1 MWNHQ
6 TAKLNLFFN
15 FLIPPGCRLILV
27 NLPEQPGGIVVLS
40 AEEEPYHS
48 LAMEVADSELAS
60 FVTSWDDALANS
72 PDMIL

>member
-1 MWNHQ
+1 
-6 TAKLNLFFN
+6 
-15 FLIPPGCRLILV
+15 V

-40 AEEEPYHS
+40 AEEESYLP